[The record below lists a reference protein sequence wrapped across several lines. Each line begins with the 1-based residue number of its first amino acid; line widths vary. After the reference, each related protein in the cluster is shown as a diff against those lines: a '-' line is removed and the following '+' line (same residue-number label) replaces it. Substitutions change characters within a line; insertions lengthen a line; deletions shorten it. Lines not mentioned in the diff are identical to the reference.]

1 MKVQQRDIIELN
13 YELPNGKL
21 KAHPALVISNSN
33 VLDTEDI
40 FYAVMISSNPMNE
53 EFNFE
58 IDNTMLTK
66 PLSKKSFIKCQL
78 IQSYTT
84 DEVISK
90 ISTLHQTVFNKVL
103 AKIFE
108 SVFQPPN
115 N

>member
-1 MKVQQRDIIELN
+1 MRVQQRDIIELN
-13 YELPNGKL
+13 YELPNGKF

-33 VLDTEDI
+33 VLETEDI

-58 IDNTMLTK
+58 LDNTMLTK

-90 ISTLHQTVFNKVL
+90 ISALKQTTFDKVIKRIFETVF
-103 AKIFE
+103 
-108 SVFQPPN
+108 
-115 N
+115 